1 MKLHTI
7 IALHVLVLLVFSSVY
22 YYIAMV
28 DDDPEDQP
36 HPLKSLYHGASV
48 HFPFCYNDF
57 GTKNYIGRCA
67 VLCHNITVQILL
79 ISTGAYGALLLAAA

>member
-1 MKLHTI
+1 MNLYTNIGYHLLI
-7 IALHVLVLLVFSSVY
+7 LLVFSSVY
-22 YYIAMV
+22 YYIAIV
-28 DDDPEDQP
+28 DNDPEDQP

-57 GTKNYIGRCA
+57 NTKNYMGRCA

-79 ISTGAYGALLLAAA
+79 ITTGAYGTLLLAA